1 MGNTTILK
9 GKSTINGPFSIAM
22 LNYQRVSFHI
32 FSIFELTE
40 KKWSTTSM
48 ILWLGTFWVGFSRI
62 CPSWFK
68 WRFPKRG
75 VPLNHPFI
83 QWIVHYK
90 PSSYWGTPCMET
102 AISECHVRV
111 EKNWSTTVLN
121 DELYQPL
128 CRPGSW
134 VSKRRCY
141 GAEMSSTVD
150 LATWAGRFKAFLMFQ
165 VWHETESAFDYP
177 STSQQCHIDI
187 INDPIN
193 HGYTMLYH

>member
-1 MGNTTILK
+1 
-9 GKSTINGPFSIAM
+9 
-22 LNYQRVSFHI
+22 
-32 FSIFELTE
+32 
-40 KKWSTTSM
+40 
-48 ILWLGTFWVGFSRI
+48 
-62 CPSWFK
+62 
-68 WRFPKRG
+68 
-75 VPLNHPFI
+75 
-83 QWIVHYK
+83 
-90 PSSYWGTPCMET
+90 MET

-193 HGYTMLYH
+193 HGYTMLYHVIPLIWVNYKNSLTWNVGPFWDDFLLLTMIPGFRKTVRPWSNLPRWMIPISWSPNKWSQYH